1 MNNKIN
7 YSILLSLILVVP
19 TTVLTQAQAQGQLK
33 VFVASDTVYELE
45 LKRYEWETVKLYLQV
60 ILLFP
65 PKA

>member
-33 VFVASDTVYELE
+33 VFVASDTVHELE